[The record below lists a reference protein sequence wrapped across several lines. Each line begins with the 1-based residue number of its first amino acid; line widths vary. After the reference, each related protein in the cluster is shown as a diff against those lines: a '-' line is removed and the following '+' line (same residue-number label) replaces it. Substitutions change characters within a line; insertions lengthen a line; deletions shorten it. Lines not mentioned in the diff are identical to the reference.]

1 MPGSPRPH
9 IPKSSIAPARRPTL
23 HTAAAFVFSLT
34 AFSLTAGAAHAEADA
49 PPITVEADQFSVY
62 LADEKAVWRG
72 NVTATQGNYTFR
84 TSQLTV
90 HLDDLVTREDNQ
102 AESNPETSEQQ
113 QEAAIELSADRVT
126 YDIDRDEIQG
136 LGNSELRRGIE
147 YIRADNIV
155 YEVGTRIA
163 RAQPDAGG
171 RVRVQFLSAPGQP
184 LFPRGPLT
192 AAAGAGG

>member
-1 MPGSPRPH
+1 MPGTPWPHTPRT
-9 IPKSSIAPARRPTL
+9 SSLTVPARCL
-23 HTAAAFVFSLT
+23 LAAAALVS
-34 AFSLTAGAAHAEADA
+34 SMAAVNTYADPQT

-90 HLDDLVTREDNQ
+90 HLDELVAADDSQSSDDETGASSRNQ
-102 AESNPETSEQQ
+102 D
-113 QEAAIELSADRVT
+113 AAIELSADRVT
-126 YDIDRDEIQG
+126 YDLDRNEIQG

-147 YIRADNIV
+147 YIRADKIV
-155 YEVGTRIA
+155 YEVGNRIA
-163 RAQPDAGG
+163 RAEPDAGG

-184 LFPRGPLT
+184 LFPGVPLT